1 MKRKLFL
8 ACLTA
13 MFFIGGCAQNS
24 AVKKQ
29 AHLQDTS
36 TSKSKHKN
44 CGRDDSTDIVTC
56 KKEIPGVLM
65 WQDTP
70 NTPLIGWQQ
79 AKDYCENL
87 NLAGFIDWKLPA
99 RTELMS
105 IIDYDDK
112 NRALNGAFKNFDTKN
127 SKYWS
132 ATVRADSFSVAW
144 SVSFDNGNAHW
155 DKVSKNNTVRCVRAA
170 N

>member
-1 MKRKLFL
+1 
-8 ACLTA
+8 
-13 MFFIGGCAQNS
+13 
-24 AVKKQ
+24 
-29 AHLQDTS
+29 
-36 TSKSKHKN
+36 
-44 CGRDDSTDIVTC
+44 
-56 KKEIPGVLM
+56 M

-70 NTPLIGWQQ
+70 NTPLMSWQQ

-112 NRALNGAFKNFDTKN
+112 NRALNGAFKNFDAKN